1 MHRQPILA
9 LVTEARNG
17 VGRFIIG
24 GWKDGKRKIY
34 SVTTNSRSESD
45 VDAVLIKPDNP
56 ENIEEFNK
64 NML

>member
-17 VGRFIIG
+17 VGRFIIV

-56 ENIEEFNK
+56 ENIEEFSK